1 MDAKEIIHK
10 YHIEDAHD
18 GTIRIGI
25 PRGQKLS
32 DSELSMIKAAKPEIL
47 ARFAEKKAAEDA
59 RRKAREDKI
68 NAIEGL
74 TELKAAIDAEIA
86 YGRAFDRMMED
97 EYNDGVNP
105 PSKPK
110 VSSADLR
117 KQYPRAAAYIKAENW
132 EYANHYAKSSAGRRA
147 KERIIN
153 GDDYSTVLA
162 DMEAEW
168 SAHCEEHI

>member
-1 MDAKEIIHK
+1 MTIIEMIKK
-10 YHIEDAHD
+10 YDIRDVGD
-18 GTIRIGI
+18 GRIGI
-25 PRGQKLS
+25 YNMK
-32 DSELSMIKAAKPEIL
+32 DVEKHIDEINAKKPEIL
-47 ARFAEKKAAEDA
+47 AHFAAEEA
-59 RRKAREDKI
+59 ERKAREDKI

-74 TELKAAIDAEIA
+74 KELTKAINDEIA
-86 YGRAFDRMMED
+86 YNEAFNRMMED

-110 VSSADLR
+110 VRSAELK

-132 EYANHYAKSSAGRRA
+132 ECASHYAKVGAGKRA

-153 GDDYSTVLA
+153 GEDYATVLA

-168 SAHCEEHI
+168 SAHCAEHIWD